1 MKIKKISVLIIV
13 VALTGCFSYGDRHEA
28 FINTHSGD
36 VGNKIQS
43 FRKRA
48 PPSVGIPTEILKKS
62 GKAMVTVDFFMNFHL

>member
-36 VGNKIQS
+36 VGRGLVFTGRGMAGSWDRLRGIDC
-43 FRKRA
+43 
-48 PPSVGIPTEILKKS
+48 VGSSAFGARSRSP
-62 GKAMVTVDFFMNFHL
+62 